1 MKNYVITI
9 RSNAMSVGAAGRC
22 VTSGRNN
29 NLKIEIFDAVTPN
42 DDPVEMAES
51 LGLNIDGFHNDQ
63 FYSRYENCVAAFM
76 SHFSLWSMCYE
87 QQEEFTIFEHDAI
100 VVNHI
105 PRHIPYKEVISIGKP
120 SYGGHIDLKSFG
132 VNPLT
137 SKRYFPGAHA
147 YRLRPVGAKKLID
160 QAKICAKPTDIYLNL
175 DTFPNLQEYYPWP
188 VEAKDTFTTIQKRQG
203 CLAKHNYDETYKI
216 I

>member
-22 VTSGRNN
+22 INSGRIN
-29 NLKIEIFDAVTPN
+29 NLKIEMFDAIIPS
-42 DDPVEMAES
+42 DDPVEIAEN
-51 LGLNIDGFHNDQ
+51 LGINIQGFHDDQ

-87 QQEEFTIFEHDAI
+87 QEEEFTIFEHDAI
-100 VVNHI
+100 LVNHI
-105 PRHIPYKEVISIGKP
+105 PRHIPYKEIISLGKP
-120 SYGGHIDLKSFG
+120 SYGGHVDLKSFG

-147 YRLRPVGAKKLID
+147 YRLRPAGAKKLID

-188 VEAKDTFTTIQKRQG
+188 VEAKDTFTTIQKREG
-203 CLAKHNYDETYKI
+203 CLAKHNYGETYKI

>member
-100 VVNHI
+100 LVNHI
-105 PRHIPYKEVISIGKP
+105 PRHIPYKEIISIGKP
-120 SYGGHIDLKSFG
+120 SYGRHINLKSFG

-147 YRLRPVGAKKLID
+147 YRLRPTGAKKLID
-160 QAKICAKPTDIYLNL
+160 QAKVAALPTDVYLDL

>member
-1 MKNYVITI
+1 
-9 RSNAMSVGAAGRC
+9 
-22 VTSGRNN
+22 
-29 NLKIEIFDAVTPN
+29 
-42 DDPVEMAES
+42 MAES

>member
-1 MKNYVITI
+1 M

-22 VTSGRNN
+22 INSGRMNN
-29 NLKIEIFDAVTPN
+29 MKIEIFDAVTPS

-51 LGLNIDGFHNDQ
+51 LGLNIDGFHDDQ

-100 VVNHI
+100 LVNHI
-105 PRHIPYKEVISIGKP
+105 PRHIPYKEIISLGKP
-120 SYGGHIDLKSFG
+120 SYGRHINLKSFG

-147 YRLRPVGAKKLID
+147 YRLRPTGAKKLID
-160 QAKICAKPTDIYLNL
+160 QAKVAALPTDVYLDL

-203 CLAKHNYDETYKI
+203 CIAKHNYNETYKI

>member
-1 MKNYVITI
+1 
-9 RSNAMSVGAAGRC
+9 
-22 VTSGRNN
+22 
-29 NLKIEIFDAVTPN
+29 
-42 DDPVEMAES
+42 
-51 LGLNIDGFHNDQ
+51 
-63 FYSRYENCVAAFM
+63 
-76 SHFSLWSMCYE
+76 MCYE

-100 VVNHI
+100 LVNHI
-105 PRHIPYKEVISIGKP
+105 PRHIPYKEIISIGKP
-120 SYGGHIDLKSFG
+120 SYGRHINLKSFG

-147 YRLRPVGAKKLID
+147 YRLRPTGAKKLID
-160 QAKICAKPTDIYLNL
+160 QAKVAALPTDVYLDL

-203 CLAKHNYDETYKI
+203 CYAKHNYNETYKI

>member
-22 VTSGRNN
+22 INSGRMN
-29 NLKIEIFDAVTPN
+29 NLKIEMFDAITPS

-51 LGLNIDGFHNDQ
+51 LGLNIDGFHDDQ

-87 QQEEFTIFEHDAI
+87 QEEEFTIFEHDAI
-100 VVNHI
+100 LVNHI
-105 PRHIPYKEVISIGKP
+105 PRHIPYKEIISLGKP
-120 SYGGHIDLKSFG
+120 SYGGHVDLKSFG

-147 YRLRPVGAKKLID
+147 YRLRPAGAKKLID

-188 VEAKDTFTTIQKRQG
+188 VEAKDTFTTIQKKEG
-203 CLAKHNYDETYKI
+203 CLAKHNYGETYKI

>member
-51 LGLNIDGFHNDQ
+51 LGLNIDGFHDDQ

-120 SYGGHIDLKSFG
+120 SYGRHINLKSFG

-147 YRLRPVGAKKLID
+147 YRLRPAGAKKLID

>member
-1 MKNYVITI
+1 M

-22 VTSGRNN
+22 INSGRMNN
-29 NLKIEIFDAVTPN
+29 MKIEIFDAVTPS

-100 VVNHI
+100 LVNHI
-105 PRHIPYKEVISIGKP
+105 PRHIPYKEIISIGKP
-120 SYGGHIDLKSFG
+120 SYGRHINLKSFG

-147 YRLRPVGAKKLID
+147 YRLRPTGAKKLID
-160 QAKICAKPTDIYLNL
+160 QAKVAALPTDVYLDL

>member
-22 VTSGRNN
+22 INSGRMN
-29 NLKIEIFDAVTPN
+29 NLKIEMFDAITPS
-42 DDPVEMAES
+42 DDPVEIAES
-51 LGLNIDGFHNDQ
+51 LGLNVSGFHEDE
-63 FYSRYENCVAAFM
+63 FYSRYQNCVAAFM

-87 QQEEFTIFEHDAI
+87 QEEEFTIFEHDAI
-100 VVNHI
+100 LVNHI
-105 PRHIPYKEVISIGKP
+105 PRHIPYKEIISLGKP
-120 SYGGHIDLKSFG
+120 SYGGHVDLKSFG

-147 YRLRPVGAKKLID
+147 YRLRPAGAKKLID

-175 DTFPNLQEYYPWP
+175 DTFSNLQEYYPWP

-203 CLAKHNYDETYKI
+203 CLAKHNYNETYKI
-216 I
+216 V

>member
-22 VTSGRNN
+22 INSGRMN
-29 NLKIEIFDAVTPN
+29 NLKIEMFDAVTPN

-51 LGLNIDGFHNDQ
+51 LGLNIDGFHDDQ

-100 VVNHI
+100 LVNHI
-105 PRHIPYKEVISIGKP
+105 PRHIPYKEIISIGKP
-120 SYGGHIDLKSFG
+120 SYGRHINLKSFG

-147 YRLRPVGAKKLID
+147 YRLRPTGAKKLID
-160 QAKICAKPTDIYLNL
+160 QAKVAALPTDVYLDL

>member
-22 VTSGRNN
+22 INSGRMN
-29 NLKIEIFDAVTPN
+29 NLKIEMFDAITPS
-42 DDPVEMAES
+42 DDPVEIAES
-51 LGLNIDGFHNDQ
+51 LGLNVSGFHEDE
-63 FYSRYENCVAAFM
+63 FYSRYQNCVAAFM

-87 QQEEFTIFEHDAI
+87 QEEEFTIFEHDAI
-100 VVNHI
+100 LVNHI
-105 PRHIPYKEVISIGKP
+105 PRHIPYKEIISLGKP
-120 SYGGHIDLKSFG
+120 SYGGHVDLKSFG

-147 YRLRPVGAKKLID
+147 YRLRPAGAKKLID

-175 DTFPNLQEYYPWP
+175 DTFSNLQEYYPWP

-203 CLAKHNYDETYKI
+203 CLAKHNYNEAYKI
-216 I
+216 V

>member
-29 NLKIEIFDAVTPN
+29 NMKIEIFDAVTPN

-63 FYSRYENCVAAFM
+63 FYSRYENCVAAFI

-100 VVNHI
+100 LVNHI
-105 PRHIPYKEVISIGKP
+105 PRHIPYKEIISIGKP
-120 SYGGHIDLKSFG
+120 SYGRHINLKSFG

-147 YRLRPVGAKKLID
+147 YRLRPTGAKKLID
-160 QAKICAKPTDIYLNL
+160 QAKVAALPTDVYLDL

>member
-1 MKNYVITI
+1 M

-22 VTSGRNN
+22 VNSGRMNN
-29 NLKIEIFDAVTPN
+29 MKIEIFDAVTPS

-51 LGLNIDGFHNDQ
+51 LGLNIDGFHDDQ

-87 QQEEFTIFEHDAI
+87 QQEEFTIFEHDDI
-100 VVNHI
+100 LVNHI
-105 PRHIPYKEVISIGKP
+105 PRHIPYKEIISLGKP
-120 SYGGHIDLKSFG
+120 SYGRHINLKSFG

-147 YRLRPVGAKKLID
+147 YRLRPTGAKKLID
-160 QAKICAKPTDIYLNL
+160 QAKVAALPTDVYLDL

-203 CLAKHNYDETYKI
+203 CIAKHNYNETYKI

>member
-22 VTSGRNN
+22 INSGRMN
-29 NLKIEIFDAVTPN
+29 NLKIEMFDAIIPS
-42 DDPVEMAES
+42 DDPVEIAEN
-51 LGLNIDGFHNDQ
+51 LGINIQGFHDDQ

-87 QQEEFTIFEHDAI
+87 QEEEFTIFEHDAI
-100 VVNHI
+100 LVNHI
-105 PRHIPYKEVISIGKP
+105 PRHIPYKEIISLGKP
-120 SYGGHIDLKSFG
+120 SYGGHVDLKSFG

-147 YRLRPVGAKKLID
+147 YRLRPAGAKKLID

-188 VEAKDTFTTIQKRQG
+188 VEAKDTFTTIQKREG
-203 CLAKHNYDETYKI
+203 CLAKHNYGETYKI